1 MVVCETERLRLRRL
15 SADDAAFALELLSDP
30 DYIRNIADR
39 GVRTRED
46 AERYILSGPVASYEQ
61 YGFGLYRVELKE
73 SGLPIGTCGL
83 LRRDYHPDIELGYAF
98 LPAGRGR
105 GYVVEAAAAAL
116 KMAPPSRLNRVVAV
130 TTVDNQ
136 PSIKVLE
143 RLGFRFERM
152 VYLMGH
158 TGPRRFF
165 VRDTPPETHDAGG

>member
-1 MVVCETERLRLRRL
+1 MVVCETGRLRLRRL
-15 SADDAAFALELLSDP
+15 STDDAAFALELLNDP

-39 GVRTRED
+39 GARTLED
-46 AERYILSGPVASYEQ
+46 AARYILTGPVASYEQ
-61 YGFGLYRVELKE
+61 FGFGLYLVELKQPAR
-73 SGLPIGTCGL
+73 PIGMCGL
-83 LRRDYHPDIELGYAF
+83 LRRDYHPDIEIGYAF

-105 GYVVEAAAAAL
+105 GYVVEAAEAAL
-116 KMAPPSRLNRVVAV
+116 KTAPPTRLNRVVAV

-136 PSIKVLE
+136 PSIRVLE

-165 VRDTPPETHDAGG
+165 VRNTPA